1 MPISFDRAADF
12 YDNTRTLAPEV
23 SERLT
28 GEILR
33 LTQATPDTTF
43 LEPGIGT
50 GRVALSIIE
59 RGYAYTGIDL
69 SEAMMDKLRQK
80 LEGKAHRLTLINA
93 DATDLPFEDN
103 SFDVAVAPHILHL
116 IADWQTAM
124 DELRRVLKPAGV
136 LIYFHH
142 PIDKTAARDAIG
154 RQWKEILA
162 GYGYNSGFTGGV
174 TEDVLGRLQAQGATL
189 ETVVVADLS
198 RESTVD
204 SLMRAYRD
212 RIYSNMW
219 RVPDNIYPQ
228 ALADLEE
235 WVAQEFPDPGVPMT
249 SQDMIKLTAAY
260 GWVSKGHCPTRNST

>member
-28 GEILR
+28 DEILR
-33 LTQATPDTTF
+33 LAQATPNITF
-43 LEPGIGT
+43 FEPGIGT
-50 GRVALSIIE
+50 GRVALPIVE
-59 RGYAYTGIDL
+59 RGYSYTGVDV
-69 SEAMMDKLRQK
+69 SEAMMDKLRHK

-93 DATDLPFEDN
+93 DATALPLEDN

-124 DELRRVLKPAGV
+124 DELRRVLKPSGV
-136 LIYFHH
+136 FIYFNH

-154 RQWKEILA
+154 RQWKEILL
-162 GYGYNSGFTGGV
+162 GYGYDSGFTGGV
-174 TEDVLGRLQAQGATL
+174 TEDVLGRLQEQGATL

-204 SLMRAYRD
+204 SLMGAYRG
-212 RIYSNMW
+212 RIYSHMW
-219 RVPDNIYPQ
+219 RVPDDIYPQ
-228 ALADLEE
+228 ALAELEA
-235 WVAQEFPDPGVPMT
+235 WVAQEFPDPDMPMT
-249 SQDMIKLTAAY
+249 SQDMITLTAAY
-260 GWVSKGHCPTRNST
+260 GWVG

>member
-28 GEILR
+28 AEILR
-33 LTQATPDTTF
+33 LGRATPNTTF
-43 LEPGIGT
+43 FEPGIGT
-50 GRVALSIIE
+50 GRIALPIVE
-59 RGYAYTGIDL
+59 RGFAYTGVDV

-80 LEGKAHRLTLINA
+80 LEGKAHRLRLINA
-93 DATDLPFEDN
+93 DATALPLEDN
-103 SFDVAVAPHILHL
+103 SFDVAIAPHILHL

-124 DELRRVLKPAGV
+124 DELRRVLKPSGV
-136 LIYFHH
+136 FIYFHH
-142 PIDKTAARDAIG
+142 PTNKTASRDAIG
-154 RQWKEILA
+154 RQWREILL
-162 GYGYNSGFTGGV
+162 GYGYDSGFTGGV
-174 TEDVLGRLQAQGATL
+174 TEDVLDRLQEQGATL

-219 RVPDNIYPQ
+219 RVPDDIYPR
-228 ALADLEE
+228 ALADLEA
-235 WVAQEFPDPGVPMT
+235 WAAQEFPDPNQPIA
-249 SQDMIKLTAAY
+249 SQDNISLTAAY
-260 GWVSKGHCPTRNST
+260 HWAG